1 MFIPCFCAKDELKDV
16 ITWWV
21 NFSCYQG
28 WVQVEWS
35 VNSQRAA
42 KCRFSRETQLSSVQE
57 TRRKRL
63 LLHFIAITVLFSKT
77 NLYSSPNCIK
87 MALSKTVISFILV
100 FAAFNVTAFFPNIQ
114 DVLSQVL
121 NILRAWMPSVVHL
134 MEEIVI
140 RIHKYC
146 TESLLKDIKR
156 GIAVLTDLVGSVVN
170 LLQPAVSSLFE
181 VVSDGL
187 VALHNNGMGYTDEIL
202 QQVLGIDG
210 KNTAEI

>member
-1 MFIPCFCAKDELKDV
+1 M
-16 ITWWV
+16 
-21 NFSCYQG
+21 
-28 WVQVEWS
+28 
-35 VNSQRAA
+35 
-42 KCRFSRETQLSSVQE
+42 
-57 TRRKRL
+57 
-63 LLHFIAITVLFSKT
+63 
-77 NLYSSPNCIK
+77 
-87 MALSKTVISFILV
+87 
-100 FAAFNVTAFFPNIQ
+100 IQ
-114 DVLSQVL
+114 
-121 NILRAWMPSVVHL
+121 
-134 MEEIVI
+134 
-140 RIHKYC
+140 IHKYC